1 MMEKYEP
8 LRSTPGAITAPGVEP
23 RLAVALLSNEKQT
36 QVQIVGPNGVE
47 TLPVSRIDQDS
58 NSDRLVLVTKTVKYN
73 WRPLR
78 EADGVWLSQF
88 KIPLPVETLPSMT
101 PGEPVD
107 TEVLS
112 AYSSGDSPYVLG
124 VVYETADGRWVRS
137 GGSYLPMAADD
148 TTYADMDRVI
158 IAPEKAKSFL
168 DLYDKNYV
176 AVSDA
181 AGYEAPDATDAE

>member
-1 MMEKYEP
+1 MSNLTTLRPEP
-8 LRSTPGAITAPGVEP
+8 GVITAPGQEP
-23 RLAVALLSNEKQT
+23 RYAASVLVNDAETEV
-36 QVQIVGPNGVE
+36 QVIGPDGVF
-47 TLPVSRIDQDS
+47 TIPVSRIDQDG
-58 NSDRLVLVTKTVKYN
+58 NSARLVLVAKTVKYN

-78 EADGVWLSQF
+78 EADGIWLS
-88 KIPLPVETLPSMT
+88 KLGVPLPVEAI
-101 PGEPVD
+101 PGIATGDEVS

-124 VVYETADGRWVRS
+124 VVYETADGRWVRY
-137 GGSYLPMAADD
+137 GGSFLPMSGDD

-158 IAPEKAKSFL
+158 IDPTKAKEFL

-181 AGYEAPDATDAE
+181 LGYEDLGAE